1 MPLFF
6 PRSTPFDKKNPEI
19 TSITVVIKK
28 TTIGIQG
35 ICISRGN
42 ISCGMIFTRSTREKI
57 GDTFTC
63 MTDLRKAHV
72 NLDNVNK
79 MRVKLAVQTLS
90 SKVIKEMEECENEAT
105 EQTQHYLKMCEVFWN
120 VLTTQLQLEQ

>member
-1 MPLFF
+1 MWDDIY
-6 PRSTPFDKKNPEI
+6 SVYK
-19 TSITVVIKK
+19 
-28 TTIGIQG
+28 
-35 ICISRGN
+35 
-42 ISCGMIFTRSTREKI
+42 RENRRHLYV
-57 GDTFTC
+57 
-63 MTDLRKAHV
+63 TDLRKAHV